1 MGKALL
7 IIVLGFSMI
16 FSVVMFN
23 LSANQSRSTEAIVVQ
38 YEKWMAHNAAES
50 VTNVA
55 VSKLVQDFTG
65 SASLSGTFNGATYA
79 ASAVNVT
86 TDSASQAKR
95 IRITAVATY
104 QSESDTTIADLM
116 QPAYSYYY
124 YFSRE
129 WPTWKTY
136 QTVDT
141 IPAPIHSNQSIRISG
156 SPVFTGRVSSSNSGF
171 TTVVSASPNFY
182 GGAEF
187 GTSAIFSP
195 ILSGLKD
202 SLAAYGDV
210 HNEELWVTFNAAGT
224 FACSTATI
232 EHTNNVADYK
242 GVKTTNNG
250 NHIHVSGTFTGQ
262 FTVLS
267 EDDIYIDDDIRYLT
281 DPRIDPTSTDLLGL
295 VADNDIVINKN
306 TNLEIHSALLTKEY
320 IRVPFRSSLPIKT
333 LTILGSIG
341 QRNGEEFGTYVLGIL
356 VSGYNLIHDYDD
368 RLQDRTPPYFPRVF
382 RSTDGLPRVEVLYR
396 SK

>member
-7 IIVLGFSMI
+7 IIVAGFSVI
-16 FSVVMFN
+16 FSGVVFN
-23 LSANQSRSTEAIVVQ
+23 LTSSQSRSAQEIVIQ
-38 YEKWMAHNAAES
+38 HEKWIARNAAES
-50 VTNVA
+50 AANVGIA
-55 VSKLVQDFTG
+55 KIYQDIDW
-65 SASLSGTFNGATYA
+65 SAGLSGTFEGASYSITA
-79 ASAVNVT
+79 TNVT
-86 TDSASQAKR
+86 TDSVNEAKR
-95 IRITAVATY
+95 IRVRVETAFADETD
-104 QSESDTTIADLM
+104 STIVELV
-116 QPAYSYYY
+116 QPAYSYYN

-129 WPTWKTY
+129 WPSWRTF
-136 QTVDT
+136 QTGDT
-141 IPAPIHSNQSIRISG
+141 IPAPIHSNQSIRMQN
-156 SPVFTGRVSSSNSGF
+156 SPVFMGKVSSNNSSF
-171 TTVVSASPNFY
+171 TTVVSASPKFY

-187 GTSAIFSP
+187 GTSTIFAP
-195 ILSGLKD
+195 VLSGLKD

-210 HNEELWVTFNAAGT
+210 HNQELWITFNAAGT

-242 GVKTTNNG
+242 GVKTINDG

-267 EDDIYIDDDIRYLT
+267 EDNIYIDDDIQYVT

-306 TNLEIHSALLTKEY
+306 TNLEIHGALLTKEY

-333 LTILGSIG
+333 LTVLGSIG
-341 QRNGEEFGTYVLGIL
+341 QRNGEEFGFPLLGL
-356 VSGYNLIHDYDD
+356 GYNLTHVYDD
-368 RLQDRTPPYFPRVF
+368 RLRDRTPPYFPRVF